1 MAIPGNGVTTLSGVD
16 ELLASLP
23 QVSRR
28 HTTGDGTEP
37 GATSGQS
44 TDPAGIEDASS
55 DQPTIGKTLEDA
67 DPATQFRTIDQLG
80 KSQDRLRRN
89 RWAIDLYHSW
99 LDNNIPFGRLDR
111 ITREGAWVA
120 KLAPGVNTER
130 AAAVPN
136 KAADLCN
143 KVTDALLADPPKPN
157 PQPHTDD
164 ESVDAAA
171 DLMGEILRQNAGEAG
186 VNEIQQYRWAL
197 RNALTRCSSFLEYDV
212 DQSGGGYGPYQILA
226 HPQAQD
232 ASNPMVAADPTTNQP
247 LPAVDPIL
255 RYVSPPT
262 PEAPKGQFVEDA
274 SQADRVWLPKIVI
287 RRHKREKVSLFPA
300 TASIEDAEAILLQD
314 WCSISEGLK
323 RWPDTV
329 GKMTATQLAGLASWR
344 PPMAD
349 QLVPFTFRSG
359 LSDGQSGPSVDE
371 VGSLSPLLQRRM
383 FFYRFVVK
391 KSPEYKNGFWLDI
404 SGTNGGTVLK
414 QATLDYDVT
423 LPTQGKVTRC
433 RDLQFVQVTPIQDIE
448 GQDPMGWPFEAR
460 FDGSAQADAELIA
473 GYLDALNRMNNPH
486 VFIQSVV
493 SLNEDE
499 WADRS
504 KPTIIGPTD
513 HPPTYEQFPPLP
525 PVVPF
530 SEYLQTR
537 QDTASGLTATAQGL
551 DSENSQ
557 SGIAK
562 QLTVRQAQV
571 SLAGIQQQL
580 HSSMTRGWR
589 IQGQLFQSEFQTPQ
603 LIKMSGEDASSQ
615 EQWWTGEDLGGID
628 DIGIE
633 PGTGSLMTAE
643 AKANLVAFAQQQQ
656 WLPADRAADIAMSG
670 MSRDLGLPPDV
681 VNAAIE
687 RSVRLWLKGPPNPA
701 WIQQY
706 QQYAVEKQQY
716 DQAQAQ
722 FQTATQVFQ
731 TALQTQALVAA
742 GPPQPLGPEQQN
754 AQAMDAYQQA
764 VLTIQSSPALQ
775 QALMQGAPQ
784 QPQIQPPVAP
794 WTPFEARAN
803 DAEPAVALKWMQ
815 RLSRGMMHPR
825 YSAQPPEWRA
835 IYDQKYQAA
844 VAVIQMIQH
853 PPQPQP
859 MQQPATGNQQPQ
871 VHSASAAPRGA
882 GAQQPKPTVAHL
894 PQTLGVS

>member
-1 MAIPGNGVTTLSGVD
+1 LAIPGNGVTTLSGVD

-23 QVSRR
+23 EVGGRR
-28 HTTGDGTEP
+28 KPGDGTEP
-37 GATSGQS
+37 GANAGQS
-44 TDPAGIEDASS
+44 PGTAPGTPPVD
-55 DQPTIGKTLEDA
+55 DQAATIGKTLEDA
-67 DPATQFRTIDQLG
+67 DPQTQFKTVDMLCR
-80 KSQDRLRRN
+80 SQDRLRRN

-99 LDNNIPFGRLDR
+99 LDNNIPFGRLDKMPNQN
-111 ITREGAWVA
+111 AWVA
-120 KLAPGVNTER
+120 KLAPGVTTER

-136 KAADLCN
+136 KAADLCT

-171 DLMGEILRQNAGEAG
+171 DLMGEILRQTAGEAG
-186 VNEIQQYRWAL
+186 INEIQQYRWAL
-197 RNALTRCSSFLEYDV
+197 RNALTRSTSYLEYDV
-212 DQSGGGYGPYQILA
+212 DQHGGGYGPYQILA

-232 ASNPMVAADPTTNQP
+232 AANPMIATDATGQP
-247 LPAVDPIL
+247 VPAVDPIL

-274 SQADRVWLPKIVI
+274 SQADKVWLPKLIV
-287 RRHKREKVSLFPA
+287 RRHRREKVALFPA
-300 TASIEDAEAILLQD
+300 LASIEDADAMLIQD
-314 WCSISEGLK
+314 FCTLAEGMK
-323 RWPDTV
+323 RWPDSV
-329 GKMTATQLAGLASWR
+329 GKMSATELQGLTQWR
-344 PPMAD
+344 PPNAD
-349 QLVPFTFRSG
+349 IIVPFTFRSG
-359 LSDGQSGPSVDE
+359 LAEGQSGPGVDE

-391 KSPEYKNGFWLDI
+391 KSPEYPKGFWVDI
-404 SGTNGGTVLK
+404 TGYMGGTAL
-414 QATLDYDVT
+414 QQRDLEYQVT
-423 LPTQGKVTRC
+423 LPTQGSTTRC
-433 RDLQFVQVTPIQDIE
+433 GDLRLVQVTPIQDVE
-448 GQDPMGWPFEAR
+448 GMDPTGWPFEAR

-493 SLNEDE
+493 SFNEDE
-499 WADRS
+499 WFDRS

-513 HPPTYEQFPPLP
+513 KPPTYEQFPPLP
-525 PVVPF
+525 PVVSL

-580 HSSMTRGWR
+580 HASMMRGWR
-589 IQGQLFQSEFQTPQ
+589 IEGQIFQSEFETPQ

-633 PGTGSLMTAE
+633 PGTGSLMTPE
-643 AKANLVAFAQQQQ
+643 AKANLVAFAQEHQ

-681 VNAAIE
+681 VMSAIE
-687 RSVRLWLKGPPNPA
+687 RSVRVWLKGPPNPE
-701 WIQQY
+701 WVQQY
-706 QQYAVEKQQY
+706 QQYAQQKQVY
-716 DQAQAQ
+716 DQAQQQ
-722 FQTATQVFQ
+722 FQQQTQVFQ
-731 TALQTQALVAA
+731 TAIQTQALIAG
-742 GPPQPLGPEQQN
+742 GPPPALLGPEQQN

-764 VLTIQSSPALQ
+764 VITMQSSPAMQ
-775 QALMQGAPQ
+775 QALAQGPPQ
-784 QPQIQPPVAP
+784 PPQIPVPTPP

-803 DAEPAVALKWMQ
+803 DQEPAIALKWMQ

-825 YSAQPPEWRA
+825 YSAQPAEWRA
-835 IYDQKYQAA
+835 IYDQKYQSA
-844 VAVIQMIQH
+844 VQAIQAVEH
-853 PPQPQP
+853 PPQP
-859 MQQPATGNQQPQ
+859 MQQPQPARPIQ
-871 VHSASAAPRGA
+871 SAGARSQARPPVAHMPQALGA
-882 GAQQPKPTVAHL
+882 G
-894 PQTLGVS
+894 